1 MIHKGNIVII
11 PFPFTDN
18 NNTKLRPAIAVSDQM
33 RQDVILCQITSR
45 KPADN
50 CAVYVSD
57 SDLSEGALRQGSWI
71 RVNKIFTMDSSNILK
86 IIGTVHFNKQKE
98 IHDKLLKLFR

>member
-1 MIHKGNIVII
+1 MIYKGSIVII

-33 RQDVILCQITSR
+33 RRDVILCQITSR

-57 SDLSEGALRQGSWI
+57 SDLFEGSLRQGSWV
-71 RVNKIFTMDSSNILK
+71 RVNKIFTMDSSNVLK
-86 IIGTVHFNKQKE
+86 IIGNVHLYKQKE
-98 IHDKLLKLFR
+98 IQNDLLKLFL